1 MPNPEKLNL
10 SQICAAFAPVLQLSA
25 ANLIALGVPFE
36 KDRNAVLMN
45 ARDLPRLAD
54 ALIDQLYLKR
64 EEFLTGPAPR
74 APAIP
79 APAIQHLPSS
89 TCLPTTP
96 KAARFSRPSPALP
109 QRPPLGGHFFASTR

>member
-25 ANLIALGVPFE
+25 ANLVALGVTFE

-54 ALIDQLYLKR
+54 ALIDQLYQKR
-64 EEFLTGPAPR
+64 EEFLAGPTPR
-74 APAIP
+74 APLP
-79 APAIQHLPSS
+79 RVPAIQHLPADD
-89 TCLPTTP
+89 TE
-96 KAARFSRPSPALP
+96 
-109 QRPPLGGHFFASTR
+109 GGAI